1 MKSVCYSATEKK
13 NFKTYVT
20 LFRFLKKATAPFG
33 IKLNPSFHMIDIETT
48 AAKASKKVFNTTN
61 ISYCHFHF
69 AKAIWRN
76 LQKFSKFNY
85 LYFFV
90 LQYLRW

>member
-20 LFRFLKKATAPFG
+20 LFQSLKEATTALG
-33 IKLNPSFHMIDIETT
+33 IKLNPSFHMIDFETA
-48 AAKASKKVFNTTN
+48 AAKASKKVFNNTN

-69 AKAIWRN
+69 AKAVWRK
-76 LQKFSKFNY
+76 LQKFSKFTY